1 MRRKA
6 QAGFS
11 MPMGQGNGADQ
22 LIVDFL
28 KALPQATPIA
38 GESPS
43 THQPIDL
50 QPTAGKDPYSD
61 MAQIVEHEGTV
72 GEAGEAAAFD
82 KLSCGLQCLEK
93 GLALFEEYE
102 AMEDEEGKEGKGEK
116 KEKAALKK
124 INSLVE
130 DMKKVYKD
138 LVEAEVE
145 EHDEKSEVE
154 AEKEEPEEKEEE
166 EIEVKEKKEASIKG
180 FTRQASK
187 KESFVS
193 RNLRW

>member
-11 MPMGQGNGADQ
+11 MPIGQGNGADQ

-28 KALPQATPIA
+28 KALPQATPVA
-38 GESPS
+38 SENVS

-61 MAQIVEHEGTV
+61 MAQIVEHEATV
-72 GEAGEAAAFD
+72 GEASEAVAFD
-82 KLSCGLQCLEK
+82 KLSYGLQCLEK

-102 AMEDEEGKEGKGEK
+102 AMEDEEGEEGKGEK

-124 INSLVE
+124 INSLIE

-154 AEKEEPEEKEEE
+154 AEKEEEKEEE

-193 RNLRW
+193 KNLRW

>member
-11 MPMGQGNGADQ
+11 MPMNQGIGADQ

-28 KALPQATPIA
+28 KALPQATEVVS
-38 GESPS
+38 ESPS

-50 QPTAGKDPYSD
+50 QPTAGKEPYSD
-61 MAQIVEHEGTV
+61 MAQIVEHEVAV

-82 KLSCGLQCLEK
+82 KLGCGLQCLEK

-102 AMEDEEGKEGKGEK
+102 AMEEREEKEGKGEK

-154 AEKEEPEEKEEE
+154 AKKEEQEEE
-166 EIEVKEKKEASIKG
+166 VEVKEKKEASVKG

-193 RNLRW
+193 SNLRW